1 VSDHECRWMFHST
14 AIVPDYD
21 VTCGALANLAG
32 LRVLEYSESE
42 VPEVGRRGGMTWVGD
57 NSIEI
62 GQPIIAG
69 AGAAKFVDRTGG
81 GLHSVA
87 VQVRDLP
94 ATMDHLQSIGIPI
107 AARPDDGFCFSDPRA
122 TGGVFFEWSS
132 LEVHEDPRF
141 GAALPPYTTEPLL
154 AVTHQAWVGAVVD
167 DPIRLAGLL
176 AQALGST
183 VTVEKPG
190 AAPDEPAAAIP
201 VGRDCMLA
209 LYAMPGEASR
219 TLWGRSYTRG
229 RTHLLAL
236 KVDDLE
242 AARQALAGAGVTL
255 VRQNEHELVVDPA
268 VTGEA
273 AIALVDQLLPGDPRR

>member
-1 VSDHECRWMFHST
+1 MFHST

-21 VTCGALANLAG
+21 RTCGALATLAG

-87 VQVRDLP
+87 VQVRDVE
-94 ATMDHLQSIGIPI
+94 ATMAHLESIGIPI
-107 AARPDDGFCFSDPRA
+107 AARPDAGFCFSDPRA

-141 GAALPPYTTEPLL
+141 GAELPPYTTEPLL
-154 AVTHQAWVGAVVD
+154 DVTHQAWVGAVVE
-167 DPIRLAGLL
+167 DPIGLGALL
-176 AQALGST
+176 ARALGST
-183 VTVEKPG
+183 VTFENPDAG
-190 AAPDEPAAAIP
+190 PDEPSAAIP

-209 LYAMPGEASR
+209 LYALPGDAGAE
-219 TLWGRSYTRG
+219 LWGRPYTRG

-236 KVDDLE
+236 KVDDV
-242 AARQALAGAGVTL
+242 AAAHQALDHAGVAL
-255 VRQNEHELVVDPA
+255 VRHTEHELVLDPA
-268 VTGEA
+268 ATGEA
-273 AIALVDQLLPGDPRR
+273 AVAIVDHLLPGDPRH